1 MGFSPIVLCR
11 LDKNESNLIVSKCIK
26 DFDWI
31 ITFFYGEHIGDSI
44 VSLEKLKSSIPDL
57 ASVSDGKILFLDFLP
72 SNENFRTYLYSKWRE
87 HCPSHIS
94 DKTVL
99 AMQRCFEIGVT
110 EEHRKALEK
119 LFYQSIFHGEDFSP
133 CLVLINTKY
142 KYLIKRNFIR
152 KDIDSNLLNVL
163 LEGLTI
169 IDSNNDSL
177 FSSPVIVAEFLKP
190 IGFNNR
196 DSITSSSSIHNLDI
210 AISDFLDQAE
220 DLILSTEEMKFDKS
234 TIIEKIQTTRKFEDS
249 FHLLDKD
256 LKKLTQKAISNLLNG
271 NFSGIE
277 PKKIKLSNQ
286 ITFYRMRINNKYRIH
301 FSGSLD
307 NPLFIN
313 IGAHKLYEFGYV
325 ID

>member
-1 MGFSPIVLCR
+1 MGFSPIVLCH

-31 ITFFYGEHIGDSI
+31 ITFFYGENIGDSI

-94 DKTVL
+94 DETVL

-119 LFYQSIFHGEDFSP
+119 LFYQSIFHGEEFAP
-133 CLVLINTKY
+133 CFVLINTKY

-152 KDIDSNLLNVL
+152 KDIDSNLLDVL

-177 FSSPVIVAEFLKP
+177 FSSPVRIAEFLKP
-190 IGFNNR
+190 IGFSNKN
-196 DSITSSSSIHNLDI
+196 SIISSSSIHNLDI
-210 AISDFLDQAE
+210 AVADFLDQAE
-220 DLILSTEEMKFDKS
+220 DLILSTEEIKFDKS
-234 TIIEKIQTTRKFEDS
+234 TIIEKIQTTKKFENS
-249 FHLLDKD
+249 FNLLDKD

-286 ITFYRMRINNKYRIH
+286 ISFYRMRINNKYRIH
-301 FSGSLD
+301 FQGSLD
-307 NPLFIN
+307 DPIFIN

>member
-1 MGFSPIVLCR
+1 MGFSPIVLCH

-31 ITFFYGEHIGDSI
+31 ITFFYGENIGDSI

-72 SNENFRTYLYSKWRE
+72 SNEDFRTYLYSKWKE

-94 DKTVL
+94 DETVL

-119 LFYQSIFHGEDFSP
+119 LFYQSIFHGEEFSP
-133 CLVLINTKY
+133 CFVLINTKY

-152 KDIDSNLLNVL
+152 KDIDSNLLDVL

-177 FSSPVIVAEFLKP
+177 FSSPVRIAEFLKP
-190 IGFNNR
+190 IGFSNKN
-196 DSITSSSSIHNLDI
+196 SIISSSSIHNLDI
-210 AISDFLDQAE
+210 AIADFLDQAE
-220 DLILSTEEMKFDKS
+220 DLILSTEEIKFDKS
-234 TIIEKIQTTRKFEDS
+234 TIIEKIQTTKKFENS
-249 FHLLDKD
+249 FNLLDKD

-286 ITFYRMRINNKYRIH
+286 ISFYRMRINNKYRIH
-301 FSGSLD
+301 FQGSLD
-307 NPLFIN
+307 DPIFIN